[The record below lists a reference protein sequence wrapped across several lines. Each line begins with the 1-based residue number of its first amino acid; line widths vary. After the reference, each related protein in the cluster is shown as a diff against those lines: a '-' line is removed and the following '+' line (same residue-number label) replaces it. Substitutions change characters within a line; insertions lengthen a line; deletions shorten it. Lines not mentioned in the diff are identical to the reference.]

1 MMKREYGK
9 LLVAL
14 LGISLLFMPT
24 PADALFWLTG
34 NSEAGTIVTS
44 GSILIPIPFINF
56 TITESMETDIFGIAQ
71 LTISDYND
79 TDHYNTL
86 QIRTGAKDPIH
97 LPVPYGSLGLL
108 YLMKPKGLSPM
119 GVNQSDMYGYLSV
132 GRNAVTSVIES
143 SLHFSTSIE
152 REKLIAL
159 ATPLVPGFEAFE
171 EMMGEGPFE
180 LECTL
185 DGSLSGT
192 ATEENPTITGSFDY
206 VLTLPDDIFTTALS
220 PEIPVFDEFRGTLT
234 LEVSFNWD
242 HWNLF
247 APFVSVSLALNHTSQ
262 EEELPLEPITLDFL
276 PRGTTILWLDR
287 DE

>member
-1 MMKREYGK
+1 
-9 LLVAL
+9 
-14 LGISLLFMPT
+14 
-24 PADALFWLTG
+24 
-34 NSEAGTIVTS
+34 
-44 GSILIPIPFINF
+44 
-56 TITESMETDIFGIAQ
+56 
-71 LTISDYND
+71 
-79 TDHYNTL
+79 
-86 QIRTGAKDPIH
+86 
-97 LPVPYGSLGLL
+97 
-108 YLMKPKGLSPM
+108 
-119 GVNQSDMYGYLSV
+119 
-132 GRNAVTSVIES
+132 
-143 SLHFSTSIE
+143 
-152 REKLIAL
+152 
-159 ATPLVPGFEAFE
+159 
-171 EMMGEGPFE
+171 MMGEGPFE